1 MENDSGGRVDVET
14 VKPTQEAVWL
24 AWWGIW
30 WFILPMTVGMERKGW
45 TGCILEVIGTELS
58 SGLYVEA
65 ERKGE
70 MKDKA

>member
-1 MENDSGGRVDVET
+1 MVGLVGDMVVYLTDDSGDGE
-14 VKPTQEAVWL
+14 
-24 AWWGIW
+24 
-30 WFILPMTVGMERKGW
+30 ERLDL
-45 TGCILEVIGTELS
+45 GCMLEVIGTELS